1 MKRITKDKNGGK
13 TMKKLIAIIIL
24 LVIILVGIAVYKKV
38 AIATQE
44 IKIEEIERIEN
55 YLNQI
60 YMWKEITNEALPS
73 FETINQADEIWV
85 WEVVKKNL
93 EEYELT
99 SERIEEKAK
108 EIFGGKFIKKF
119 PQEGTL
125 YIVPDEENQFYYAI
139 GTDLDQ
145 QEDLFLLNKIEKTK
159 TGYEVEIVEYL
170 EDYSQIEE
178 QELIIIR
185 NIEGEE
191 VGRVS
196 SQEEEKTKQLAKD
209 NRDKLSKKRIILQEE
224 KGRLVVE
231 KVEKEQV

>member
-185 NIEGEE
+185 FI
-191 VGRVS
+191 
-196 SQEEEKTKQLAKD
+196 
-209 NRDKLSKKRIILQEE
+209 
-224 KGRLVVE
+224 
-231 KVEKEQV
+231 

>member
-108 EIFGGKFIKKF
+108 EIIGGKFIKKF
-119 PQEGTL
+119 PQ
-125 YIVPDEENQFYYAI
+125 
-139 GTDLDQ
+139 
-145 QEDLFLLNKIEKTK
+145 
-159 TGYEVEIVEYL
+159 
-170 EDYSQIEE
+170 
-178 QELIIIR
+178 
-185 NIEGEE
+185 
-191 VGRVS
+191 
-196 SQEEEKTKQLAKD
+196 
-209 NRDKLSKKRIILQEE
+209 
-224 KGRLVVE
+224 
-231 KVEKEQV
+231 